1 MTNNSYGQNSPAY
14 KEAVRR
20 QAEATSPENSVFV
33 SANAGTGKT
42 HVLTNRVLRLLLS
55 GASPDTILC
64 VTYTKAAAAEM
75 RFRLSEKLQKWAV
88 CDQAE
93 LREDLFNMGEERP
106 TQQQLARARELF
118 AYILDFGD
126 SPRIDTLHSFCQ
138 HILRRF
144 PVEADVTPFFEMISE
159 EDSDS
164 LLSQSFLEIVDDA
177 YRLNSPLVASISFL
191 IDNGQAE
198 QILSHLRSVLSDRKM
213 IAGLAESPL
222 GAKGYAE
229 TLETVHHF
237 TPPEK
242 LADAEA
248 DACAQLG
255 KIDIKLLADRL
266 MDGGVTAQKLAAQLY
281 DWLALD
287 AAQKPARLSILM
299 KALFTAE
306 HTRRAK
312 YADKKVTEKWG
323 RQDWIILPVLTILE
337 EIRSKQASAICYAYS
352 VAIADLAIAL
362 YRRYQQAKTARS
374 VLDYDDLIHF
384 TEQLLSRTQMMA
396 WVRYKLDQGIDHIL
410 LDEAQDTSP
419 QQWALLHQLTDS
431 FFDGSEQD
439 RDQQR
444 TLFVVG
450 DYKQSIYS
458 FQGARPDVFV
468 ENNIRYQKQAKE
480 AQKPFREI
488 DFGMSFRSCKAVLEF
503 VDELCTQ
510 IDNGDNGA
518 EQPVLPGLGA
528 DIPKHESF
536 KSDMAGLVEVRSQ
549 TLSSEEDSITQP
561 FTVASEAEEERADL
575 VHARAIA
582 SQIKG
587 LISGDEADRFGR
599 IFQPSDIL
607 VLVRSRNRFYAL
619 LRSQLELLNVPVAG
633 ADRIKLNN
641 QIEILDLLALGD
653 VCLLPQND
661 LQLAAVLKSPLIGL
675 DEDALFSL
683 CHDRGKLS
691 LFERLRAHDGA
702 ETVLGQAAA
711 KILHWQRLSDT
722 VPLYEFWSAVL
733 NQGGREALYRRLGG
747 AIDDSLNV
755 FLQKARDFGQTGRTG
770 LYHFLLSFRQSGG
783 EIKRDFDA
791 RSQNEVR
798 VMSMHGAKGLQAPV
812 VFLPDTLRQ
821 TSKPEPIANT
831 ESGPLWVSSET
842 ELADQIASLKQQ
854 QIKARKDEED
864 RLLYVALTR
873 AEQALFISGWEKKN
887 SRFYPDSWHE
897 LMVETISNMTAAT
910 QPEKGVWQL
919 ASGHKQ
925 TESEAALLAP
935 EAQAE
940 VPDWFYQNAPDE
952 PVPARPLNPSE
963 LDDAGDQ
970 TPYRHANRHSSL
982 LAGSYAHKLFEYL
995 PRQNPEDRAQAAA
1008 FLARQFSQS
1017 HLNAASLSQSQIDE
1031 IDTQV
1036 FSVLDH
1042 PEFTHLFSPDALTE
1056 QSVSGLIGSVAV
1068 TGQIDRMLIEKDRV
1082 ILLDF
1087 KTGSPPEDAQ
1097 NLPQPYISQ
1106 MASYGALIEQIY
1118 PDKQII
1124 CYLLWT
1130 QNCSLSEVTKTAR
1143 DKFVASLG

>member
-164 LLSQSFLEIVDDA
+164 LLSQSFLDIVDDA

-287 AAQKPARLSILM
+287 AVQKPARLSILM

-374 VLDYDDLIHF
+374 VLDYDDLIYF

-488 DFGMSFRSCKAVLEF
+488 DFGMSFRS
-503 VDELCTQ
+503 
-510 IDNGDNGA
+510 
-518 EQPVLPGLGA
+518 
-528 DIPKHESF
+528 
-536 KSDMAGLVEVRSQ
+536 
-549 TLSSEEDSITQP
+549 
-561 FTVASEAEEERADL
+561 
-575 VHARAIA
+575 
-582 SQIKG
+582 
-587 LISGDEADRFGR
+587 
-599 IFQPSDIL
+599 
-607 VLVRSRNRFYAL
+607 
-619 LRSQLELLNVPVAG
+619 
-633 ADRIKLNN
+633 
-641 QIEILDLLALGD
+641 
-653 VCLLPQND
+653 
-661 LQLAAVLKSPLIGL
+661 
-675 DEDALFSL
+675 
-683 CHDRGKLS
+683 
-691 LFERLRAHDGA
+691 
-702 ETVLGQAAA
+702 
-711 KILHWQRLSDT
+711 
-722 VPLYEFWSAVL
+722 
-733 NQGGREALYRRLGG
+733 
-747 AIDDSLNV
+747 
-755 FLQKARDFGQTGRTG
+755 
-770 LYHFLLSFRQSGG
+770 
-783 EIKRDFDA
+783 
-791 RSQNEVR
+791 
-798 VMSMHGAKGLQAPV
+798 
-812 VFLPDTLRQ
+812 
-821 TSKPEPIANT
+821 
-831 ESGPLWVSSET
+831 
-842 ELADQIASLKQQ
+842 
-854 QIKARKDEED
+854 
-864 RLLYVALTR
+864 
-873 AEQALFISGWEKKN
+873 
-887 SRFYPDSWHE
+887 
-897 LMVETISNMTAAT
+897 
-910 QPEKGVWQL
+910 
-919 ASGHKQ
+919 
-925 TESEAALLAP
+925 
-935 EAQAE
+935 
-940 VPDWFYQNAPDE
+940 
-952 PVPARPLNPSE
+952 
-963 LDDAGDQ
+963 
-970 TPYRHANRHSSL
+970 
-982 LAGSYAHKLFEYL
+982 
-995 PRQNPEDRAQAAA
+995 
-1008 FLARQFSQS
+1008 
-1017 HLNAASLSQSQIDE
+1017 
-1031 IDTQV
+1031 
-1036 FSVLDH
+1036 
-1042 PEFTHLFSPDALTE
+1042 
-1056 QSVSGLIGSVAV
+1056 
-1068 TGQIDRMLIEKDRV
+1068 
-1082 ILLDF
+1082 
-1087 KTGSPPEDAQ
+1087 
-1097 NLPQPYISQ
+1097 
-1106 MASYGALIEQIY
+1106 
-1118 PDKQII
+1118 
-1124 CYLLWT
+1124 
-1130 QNCSLSEVTKTAR
+1130 
-1143 DKFVASLG
+1143 